1 MRANCDR
8 EIWRG
13 VCGSRLTGVSSCS
26 WRTGAAGE
34 TIRST
39 RGLRADW
46 SLRAESGTDGSL
58 TGGFDVNSAS
68 AAWRALVIC
77 SRSSPRGC
85 GCCCRLS
92 KICSERLIHSRLSK
106 GRFGKF
112 GKLDLGS
119 RGAIRKLVP
128 MPQPCANTRLADNGM
143 LCKIDPYPGHSVNR
157 GQGTTCRNMGG
168 RARRI

>member
-1 MRANCDR
+1 MPYFTKVRMRANCDR

-46 SLRAESGTDGSL
+46 SPGAESGTDGSL
-58 TGGFDVNSAS
+58 TGGFAVNSAS
-68 AAWRALVIC
+68 AAWRALVIR

-106 GRFGKF
+106 GRFVRF
-112 GKLDLGS
+112 GKLDLGN
-119 RGAIRKLVP
+119 RGAICKLAP
-128 MPQPCANTRLADNGM
+128 MPQPRAAALSA
-143 LCKIDPYPGHSVNR
+143 
-157 GQGTTCRNMGG
+157 QG
-168 RARRI
+168 